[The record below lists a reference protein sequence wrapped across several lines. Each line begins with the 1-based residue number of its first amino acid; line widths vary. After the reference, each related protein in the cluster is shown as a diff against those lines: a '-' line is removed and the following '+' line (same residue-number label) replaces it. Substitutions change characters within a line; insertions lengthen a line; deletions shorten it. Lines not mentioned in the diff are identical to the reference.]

1 MELRLD
7 EGALRTTA
15 VRVAVH
21 LAEGDPMVAV
31 GQGGLDAGRISLGT
45 MCLEDGEEEVV
56 VARLL
61 EAIGKR

>member
-1 MELRLD
+1 VEVHLD

-15 VRVAVH
+15 MRVAVH
-21 LAEGDPMVAV
+21 LAEGDPIVAV
-31 GQGGLDAGRISLGT
+31 GQGGLEAGRISLGT